1 MARKI
6 IEEITDDIDGSS
18 DAETIQF
25 SYGGTDYEI
34 DLGKRNQDKLDNA
47 LAPFIDA
54 ARRVGRSTG
63 SRKASA
69 ASGGPKRD
77 LDAIR
82 EWARKNGHE
91 VSTRG
96 RVANHIVE
104 AYDAAN

>member
-6 IEEITDDIDGSS
+6 IEEITDDLDGSS
-18 DAETIQF
+18 DADTIQF

-34 DLGKRNQDKLDNA
+34 DLGERNQKRLDDA

-54 ARRVGRSTG
+54 ARRVGRSSG
-63 SRKASA
+63 SKK

-82 EWARKNGHE
+82 TWARENGYP
-91 VSTRG
+91 VSDRG
-96 RVANHIVE
+96 RIANHIVE